1 MCVLKP
7 RGFVAALHFS
17 RIFCFCF
24 EKLAAF
30 FTVHKRLTL
39 LSCFIKH
46 RVFWVFC
53 YTWCWITN
61 NLQDWNIRNNPRVNK
76 IIVKYVVWGLK
87 NKLRQVKDVNY
98 KLKKENNSCS
108 SESTLLTLI
117 IKKKNRNS
125 FFYIKGQNW
134 SKLLLRTDFIWLIF
148 FAKIAPLLL
157 RSSINDVT
165 LYDGFAKDFFFE
177 NYTKAF

>member
-39 LSCFIKH
+39 LSCFIIQ

-76 IIVKYVVWGLK
+76 IIVKYVLWGLK

-108 SESTLLTLI
+108 SERPFLLSLSKRKTEIHFSTSKVKAEVSCCYAQTSFDWFFCENCSHV
-117 IKKKNRNS
+117 IKIVHQWRH
-125 FFYIKGQNW
+125 IVW
-134 SKLLLRTDFIWLIF
+134 R
-148 FAKIAPLLL
+148 
-157 RSSINDVT
+157 VC
-165 LYDGFAKDFFFE
+165 
-177 NYTKAF
+177 